1 MTIDDTSA
9 MLVFQN
15 NKMAAMLASQ
25 TNPVG
30 VEFFRFVNALP
41 CNQYVQML
49 FDSLLVFKLSFF
61 EVFLVE
67 QWTHCK
73 NNSWDSMLTVWH

>member
-1 MTIDDTSA
+1 

-15 NKMAAMLASQ
+15 NRMAAMLASQ
-25 TNPVG
+25 ANPVG

-49 FDSLLVFKLSFF
+49 FDSLLVFKSSFF

-67 QWTHCK
+67 QRTHCK
-73 NNSWDSMLTVWH
+73 NNSWDSMLTV